1 MPVTIETTY
10 QGDPLVL
17 KVVGDSLET
26 ENVASFRTAIAP
38 ILERSKRIVLD
49 MSTITFMDSTG
60 LGSMLSCLRTV
71 KAKDGSIKLADLTP
85 EVRQLFEM
93 VLMDRVFEIYPTV
106 DDARQSFA
114 RR

>member
-1 MPVTIETTY
+1 MPVTIETTQ

-17 KVVGDSLET
+17 RIVGESLET
-26 ENVASFRTAIAP
+26 ENVASFRSVIAP

-49 MSTITFMDSTG
+49 MSLVTFMDSTG

-71 KAKDGSIKLADLTP
+71 KAKDGAIKLANLTP

-93 VLMDRVFEIYPTV
+93 VLMDRVFEIYASV
-106 DDARQSFA
+106 EEARESF
-114 RR
+114 R

>member
-1 MPVTIETTY
+1 MPVTIETTQ

-17 KVVGDSLET
+17 RIVGESLET
-26 ENVASFRTAIAP
+26 ENVASFRSVIAP

-49 MSTITFMDSTG
+49 MSLVTFMDSTG

-71 KAKDGSIKLADLTP
+71 KAKDGAIKLANLTQ

-93 VLMDRVFEIYPTV
+93 VLMDRVFEIYGSV
-106 DDARQSFA
+106 EEARESF
-114 RR
+114 R